1 MTSSNPRTIDP
12 HDIIV
17 EAFRQHGVAL
27 SPNDPMLALGTVLE
41 FSLQRAVEEA
51 TAHFEQ
57 MHNQQGKQL
66 EAKEQDVI
74 QRLEKLVG
82 TFRKELQEVSGNASF
97 RAEQAVKRALTIHP
111 STRWRDRCLGA
122 LCGAILVLTATALN
136 SFSGTT
142 LPWKNLS
149 NLLHFH

>member
-41 FSLQRAVEEA
+41 FSLQRAVQEA
-51 TAHFEQ
+51 SVHFEQ
-57 MHNQQGKQL
+57 MHDKRGKQL
-66 EAKEQDVI
+66 EAKEQDAI
-74 QRLEKLVG
+74 QRLEKLVAS
-82 TFRKELQEVSGNASF
+82 FRKELQEVSGNASF
-97 RAEQAVKRALTIHP
+97 RAEQAVKRALSIHP

-122 LCGAILVLTATALN
+122 LCGAILVLIGAALVL
-136 SFSGTT
+136 FSGTS
-142 LPWKNLS
+142 LPSKY
-149 NLLHFH
+149 LHHFN